1 MADTTQQMAAAEE
14 KKEDAVPQQAK
25 AHRMLQVSILRY
37 NPADPDSV
45 PHLQTYSVSETDSM
59 TLYILLNELR
69 DTQDPSLQ
77 FDFVCRAGICGSC
90 AMLVNGKPTLA
101 CRCLTR
107 DLPDHFTLAPLPGF
121 ELIGDLSVNTG
132 KWMRGMSERIQSWC
146 HLNDDNVNLSKI
158 ETPMDP
164 HLAEEIYL
172 LDRCVECG
180 CVASCGNFRMRPDF
194 VGAVAINKISRFRLD
209 PRDHRNDADYY
220 EILGTESGV
229 FGCMS
234 LLACHDFC
242 PKDLPLKTQIAFMR
256 RKMAEQGIMGKE
268 EPSLKRVIPLRE
280 LKLD

>member
-101 CRCLTR
+101 CRCLTCAVC
-107 DLPDHFTLAPLPGF
+107 PNVSSPGATL
-121 ELIGDLSVNTG
+121 T
-132 KWMRGMSERIQSWC
+132 MTMSICLRLKPRWIRIWPKKSTC
-146 HLNDDNVNLSKI
+146 LTAALN
-158 ETPMDP
+158 
-164 HLAEEIYL
+164 A
-172 LDRCVECG
+172 
-180 CVASCGNFRMRPDF
+180 
-194 VGAVAINKISRFRLD
+194 AVA
-209 PRDHRNDADYY
+209 
-220 EILGTESGV
+220 
-229 FGCMS
+229 
-234 LLACHDFC
+234 
-242 PKDLPLKTQIAFMR
+242 
-256 RKMAEQGIMGKE
+256 
-268 EPSLKRVIPLRE
+268 
-280 LKLD
+280 

>member
-107 DLPDHFTLAPLPGF
+107 DLPDHFTLA
-121 ELIGDLSVNTG
+121 DRKSV
-132 KWMRGMSERIQSWC
+132 
-146 HLNDDNVNLSKI
+146 V
-158 ETPMDP
+158 
-164 HLAEEIYL
+164 
-172 LDRCVECG
+172 
-180 CVASCGNFRMRPDF
+180 
-194 VGAVAINKISRFRLD
+194 
-209 PRDHRNDADYY
+209 
-220 EILGTESGV
+220 
-229 FGCMS
+229 
-234 LLACHDFC
+234 
-242 PKDLPLKTQIAFMR
+242 
-256 RKMAEQGIMGKE
+256 
-268 EPSLKRVIPLRE
+268 
-280 LKLD
+280 

>member
-121 ELIGDLSVNTG
+121 ELISPGATLT
-132 KWMRGMSERIQSWC
+132 MTMSICLRLKPRWIRIWPKKSTC
-146 HLNDDNVNLSKI
+146 LTAALN
-158 ETPMDP
+158 
-164 HLAEEIYL
+164 A
-172 LDRCVECG
+172 
-180 CVASCGNFRMRPDF
+180 
-194 VGAVAINKISRFRLD
+194 AVA
-209 PRDHRNDADYY
+209 
-220 EILGTESGV
+220 
-229 FGCMS
+229 
-234 LLACHDFC
+234 
-242 PKDLPLKTQIAFMR
+242 
-256 RKMAEQGIMGKE
+256 
-268 EPSLKRVIPLRE
+268 
-280 LKLD
+280 